1 MYILPFDDD
10 TQWKYTSRVVDDEYP
25 DDVYGFDMFCSHAN
39 LVPAYLRYECLK
51 VPIEVDIGTY
61 QGDLRIIKP

>member
-1 MYILPFDDD
+1 M
-10 TQWKYTSRVVDDEYP
+10 DDEYP

-61 QGDLRIIKP
+61 RGVLRIIIIIKP